1 MHSKTCHLHHLVYF
15 SSIHSKVVESKNHL
29 RYHSHLQTQLLPPLH
44 RSKITQLVVLMLLGE
59 ITEIIS
65 LHDEGKIHNLREA
78 ILFDATDSIP
88 ISIWNTLIDE
98 IDEGKWYSFTNLSLR
113 YYFVLKLSTTK
124 RTTSLAI
131 DNAQPVPDISN
142 GIVLQYD
149 SLSNNIHSKLNQSI
163 CCPEITSV
171 NIEHFHSC
179 LNCQQR
185 IALIPSRRIVTCQNC
200 GNAMRCDKV
209 VEKVDCIL
217 LLNGH
222 EKSLILPLDVL
233 SRFIKKETSC
243 ILEDTEA
250 LKETI
255 LFMDDVDFTINTKGM
270 ITEIKKHSS

>member
-59 ITEIIS
+59 MTEIKS
-65 LHDEGKIHNLREA
+65 SHGEGKIHNLREA

-171 NIEHFHSC
+171 HIEHFHSC
-179 LNCQQR
+179 L
-185 IALIPSRRIVTCQNC
+185 LYTSPSPR
-200 GNAMRCDKV
+200 D
-209 VEKVDCIL
+209 
-217 LLNGH
+217 
-222 EKSLILPLDVL
+222 S
-233 SRFIKKETSC
+233 
-243 ILEDTEA
+243 
-250 LKETI
+250 
-255 LFMDDVDFTINTKGM
+255 
-270 ITEIKKHSS
+270 